1 MSRKLLCRNRWMSDH
16 LYPCMRKPDHG
27 GDHMAF
33 YQTSDHPLW
42 WTGDDYWSEDKDN
55 YNYWSKAFGP

>member
-1 MSRKLLCRNRWMSDH
+1 
-16 LYPCMRKPDHG
+16 
-27 GDHMAF
+27 MAF